1 MDADERRRTRALGSV
16 ARARAS
22 TDARGGVDGED
33 GGAATRA
40 ARMDA
45 ASSDAD
51 AAVDD
56 DDDGDGELG
65 WDGGLDRAAH
75 RATLDA
81 LRALREQQTRMN
93 GKISWLARSVPK
105 IYDAVVNDAVV
116 NDATSSIEELRRS
129 VDALSV
135 RLDAVVGSGRFASS
149 ASGERA
155 GRAPAAA
162 DGRLATASDRAAPSR
177 SRSPGA
183 KTPIK
188 SVGRVVSI
196 RTTFGE
202 AVNEEN
208 EDVVSQ
214 MPRVGRVGD
223 AEDERANASARSKFE
238 NKFKE
243 KDRRA
248 SEAKDIDPRKWTQE
262 KWISHLRST
271 TPKFFEALDDVSIVD
286 ILDGAKCFF
295 VQRGARLVRQG
306 ERGSSMFIIVLGKVH
321 VIHTDPLKN
330 RGEPLQVATL
340 QQGDFFGEIAL
351 MTGEERRAT
360 VMAPYEGDGNVWVLE
375 LSKVDIG
382 SVILARPNVMR
393 ALTDVCADRRLEKLA

>member
-1 MDADERRRTRALGSV
+1 MDAREGGDG
-16 ARARAS
+16 
-22 TDARGGVDGED
+22 DA
-33 GGAATRA
+33 GGAATGGRW
-40 ARMDA
+40 MDA

-65 WDGGLDRAAH
+65 RDGGLDRAAH

-105 IYDAVVNDAVV
+105 IYDAVVNDA
-116 NDATSSIEELRRS
+116 TSSIEELRRS

-149 ASGERA
+149 ASGEHA
-155 GRAPAAA
+155 GRAAAAA

-177 SRSPGA
+177 SGSPGA

-188 SVGRVVSI
+188 SVGRVASI

-248 SEAKDIDPRKWTQE
+248 SEAKDIDPRKWTRE

-286 ILDGAKCFF
+286 ILDGAKCSF